1 MGELSEKEEIKR
13 LRILVDIYQK
23 ENEQLKYEYRVL
35 HDSYTIKEKE
45 VEQYKNSLSNKI
57 INVIKQSLLYRL
69 LRKIKHIFIKKGW

>member
-69 LRKIKHIFIKKGW
+69 LRKIKHIFIKKG